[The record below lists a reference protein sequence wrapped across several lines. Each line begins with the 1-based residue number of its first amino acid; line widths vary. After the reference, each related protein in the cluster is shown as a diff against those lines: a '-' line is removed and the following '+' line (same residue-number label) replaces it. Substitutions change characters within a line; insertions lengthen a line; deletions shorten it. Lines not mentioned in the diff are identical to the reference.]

1 MLGLTANVTVCIN
14 LRVGAEGNVVE
25 SAKATGAGYDFGINH
40 TLFFLSVMVHR
51 PQCAMACFSA
61 SVLIDLFA
69 STAPEQ
75 AHQSLCVSLPD
86 CRPPATIR
94 TSLVWECATTCGH
107 TLTHKMQHP
116 SQMAICCAF
125 NK

>member
-1 MLGLTANVTVCIN
+1 MLGLTANMTVYIN
-14 LRVGAEGNVVE
+14 LRVGAEGNVGE
-25 SAKATGAGYDFGINH
+25 SEKATGAGYEFSINH

-51 PQCAMACFSA
+51 PQYAVACFSA
-61 SVLIDLFA
+61 PVLIDPFA

-94 TSLVWECATTCGH
+94 TSLVWECATACGH
-107 TLTHKMQHP
+107 THTQHH